1 MASHP
6 HAPSPG
12 TIVEYL
18 QDNQP
23 VIGSVLEDASRQLR
37 VLNIN
42 KRLVKLPA
50 ARILPWAGPSLS
62 TSLSRQE
69 VLEALQEHHLKR
81 ERLQD
86 HLDPM
91 EIWELAQEEAIDA
104 EVDWFAGLLWQDP
117 DVDHLAALGR
127 ALLRCKTHFKFQPPR
142 FIVFDRDKVEA
153 KQAAQEAERKRRE
166 LLNEGQPLLKALWDM
181 HKQGHPLE
189 LPAVSPE
196 TEEALTGL
204 LKQGVTDPENQAFL
218 DQWKDL
224 RRGLPDDPHL
234 PLILSQAWGLLPRHH
249 NHHLDQAGYD
259 WGDDWAEGHQEEI
272 DRLKEEVSQSRSEPE
287 DLRLISIDSPS
298 TRDIDDAFALRPA
311 PGGGVQLTLALACPA
326 LGWAFGSDL
335 DRAVAHRASSV
346 YLPEGTAHMLPEAL
360 GTDLFSL
367 IQDQDRPALLL
378 DITLDPDGQ
387 VRETGIRFGWVRLQQ
402 NMSYE
407 KVEELL
413 EAGHDEHSLRT
424 ALDLATGLRER
435 RIEAGAVILE
445 QNDPSI
451 TLEPEA
457 DDVRIHLAPPKTH
470 PKAQLVVSEF
480 MILANSVVADW
491 AQSQSIPL
499 IHRTQN
505 IALPPRNAGVW
516 EDPVDIFRIFR
527 DMSSSRLDVTPK
539 AHASLG
545 LKRYAPVTSPLRRY
559 VDFLNLAQL
568 TSVARTSQPRFSE
581 DQLEAMLPHLSARSQ
596 AVSQIQRSR
605 LRYWKLLYLKR
616 YSKIVNWHGIVVA
629 DNGNVVTLS
638 LPREQIFVRGER
650 KIFGDKITPGQRYQL
665 RLGRIDPLNNEIHV
679 INAWEE

>member
-1 MASHP
+1 MASKLLS
-6 HAPSPG
+6 ASPG
-12 TIVEYL
+12 AIVEYL

-23 VIGSVLEDASRQLR
+23 VIGFVLEDSSKQLR
-37 VLNIN
+37 LLNIN
-42 KRLVKLPA
+42 KRLVKLPSP
-50 ARILPWAGPSLS
+50 RVLPWIGPLLS
-62 TSLSRQE
+62 TSMSRQE

-81 ERLQD
+81 ERIQD
-86 HLDPM
+86 ALDPM
-91 EIWELAQEEAIDA
+91 DIWELAQEEAIDA

-127 ALLRCKTHFKFQPPR
+127 AMLHCKTHFKFQPPR

-181 HKQGHPLE
+181 HRQGHPLE
-189 LPAVSPE
+189 LPPVSSE
-196 TEEALTGL
+196 TEETLTDL

-218 DQWKDL
+218 DLWKDL
-224 RRGLPDDPHL
+224 RRGLPEAPHL

-259 WGDDWAEGHQEEI
+259 WGDDWAEPHRDEI
-272 DRLKEEVSQSRSEPE
+272 DRLEQEVTRSRSEPE
-287 DLRLISIDSPS
+287 DLSLISIDSPS
-298 TRDIDDAFALRPA
+298 TRDIDDAFALRPG
-311 PGGGVQLTLALACPA
+311 PGGDLQLTLALACPT
-326 LGWAFGSDL
+326 LGWDFGSSL
-335 DRAVAHRASSV
+335 DQAVAHRVSSV
-346 YLPEGTAHMLPEAL
+346 YLPEGTAHMLPESL

-367 IQDQDRPALLL
+367 LQDRDKPALLVDISL
-378 DITLDPDGQ
+378 DQDGL
-387 VRETGIRFGWVRLQQ
+387 VRQTGIRFGWVRLQQ

-407 KVEELL
+407 QVEGLL
-413 EAGHDEHSLRT
+413 EAGHDEHRLRT
-424 ALDLATGLRER
+424 ALDLAARLRER

-457 DDVRIHLAPPKTH
+457 DDVRIHLSPPKTH

-480 MILANSVVADW
+480 MILANSAVADW
-491 AQSQSIPL
+491 AQSRGIPL

-505 IALPPRNAGVW
+505 IALPHKNAGVW
-516 EDPVDIFRIFR
+516 EDPVDIFQIFR
-527 DMSSSRLDVTPK
+527 DMSSSRLDIAPK
-539 AHASLG
+539 PHASLG

-568 TSVARTSQPRFSE
+568 AGIARTAQPKFSA
-581 DQLEAMLPHLSARSQ
+581 DQLEAMLPHLSARNQ
-596 AVSQIQRSR
+596 AVSQIQRFR

-616 YSKIVNWHGIVVA
+616 YSKLYHWQGVVVA
-629 DNGNVVTLS
+629 DNGNMVTLS
-638 LPREQIFVRGER
+638 LPREQLFVRGER
-650 KIFGDKITPGQRYQL
+650 KIFGDKIIPGQRYQL